1 MKSTEQETILVTGAT
16 GTLGSEVVK
25 QLSENK
31 SDVKVK
37 AAVHS
42 IENVKKKYNTNGLKL
57 YKLTTRNQKVYLRL
71 SKVSISF
78 SCLLIHHLKLLNM
91 S

>member
-1 MKSTEQETILVTGAT
+1 MRMKSTEQETILVTGAT

-25 QLSENK
+25 QLSRNK

-42 IENVKKKYNTNGLKL
+42 NENVRPFIQLKMQKKYSSIILL
-57 YKLTTRNQKVYLRL
+57 AQQVSHRQNQ
-71 SKVSISF
+71 
-78 SCLLIHHLKLLNM
+78 M
-91 S
+91 

>member
-1 MKSTEQETILVTGAT
+1 MRMKSTEQETILVTGAT

-25 QLSENK
+25 QLSRNK

-42 IENVKKKYNTNGLKL
+42 IENAKKVFEHYFVGSTSQPQTKPNV
-57 YKLTTRNQKVYLRL
+57 TRILHGIYGDTED
-71 SKVSISF
+71 
-78 SCLLIHHLKLLNM
+78 
-91 S
+91 